1 MRFYTS
7 PTFLLFV
14 LIVYVSLA
22 LVILIKDPTG
32 HIQYYKSIYIVLTFV
47 GFLAIFG
54 LLLLKVQT
62 RSLRQTAEFLNMT
75 NPYRFFTAFFGTLIG
90 LAVVWLI
97 VYLSVQYGVNQQSS
111 TSGATLFMLNF
122 IIAITTMALIYLNIK
137 KFTPPPNKY
146 SYFNLLLNIL
156 FYIPCYFI
164 DFIDFIKKQYN
175 ITKRTELIILAI
187 DLLLIIV
194 YKNFGSI
201 INFKNALLY
210 SEKILLKE
218 PLKLNNKQTIGT
230 FKELHSDKKWAYY
243 YIIDAKIYI
252 NAQPPSTSSSYSKY
266 TSLLNYNSKPN
277 ILYKGETNTIK
288 IVFKLNNDMEESI
301 IIKKNILLQKWNNFR
316 IIYDRGTVDVFLNN
330 ILIGTKKSIAP
341 YMTYDNITVGDTDGI
356 HGGIKDVTYFS
367 K

>member
-1 MRFYTS
+1 MGFYTS
-7 PTFLLFV
+7 PTFLLVV
-14 LIVYVSLA
+14 LIVYISLA

-54 LLLLKVQT
+54 LLLLKIQT
-62 RSLRQTAEFLNMT
+62 RSLRHTAEFLNLT
-75 NPYRFFTAFFGTLIG
+75 NPYPFLIAFVGTLIG
-90 LAVVWLI
+90 LVVVWLI
-97 VYLSVQYGVNQQSS
+97 IYLCVQYGVNQPSS

-122 IIAITTMALIYLNIK
+122 IIAISTMALIYLNIK
-137 KFTPPPNKY
+137 KFVNFNKY
-146 SYFNLLLNIL
+146 SYLNLILNIL

-164 DFIDFIKKQYN
+164 DLIVLIKKQYN
-175 ITKRTELIILAI
+175 ITNRTELIILAI

-194 YKNFGSI
+194 YKNFDSI

-210 SEKILLKE
+210 SDKILLKE
-218 PLKLNNKQTIGT
+218 PVALNNKLTIAS
-230 FKELHSDKKWAYY
+230 FKELHNAKKWAYY
-243 YIIDAKIYI
+243 YIIDASIYI
-252 NAQPPSTSSSYSKY
+252 NAQPPSTNPSYSKY
-266 TSLLNYNSKPN
+266 TSLLNYNGKPN

-288 IVFKLNNDMEESI
+288 IIFKLNNDNEESI

-330 ILIGTKKSIAP
+330 SLIGTKSSIAP

-356 HGGIKDVTYFS
+356 HGGIKNITYFS